1 MTAQELWFGKKLD
14 VVNEEFD
21 AYIGALVA
29 DLILRQHVL
38 RTQSKKNYES
48 HASTTENE
56 ISTMLREELNRT
68 DHLVYVDTTLEISD
82 EERHAIKN
90 QWPIDYDQVVKRRS

>member
-38 RTQSKKNYES
+38 RT
-48 HASTTENE
+48 
-56 ISTMLREELNRT
+56 
-68 DHLVYVDTTLEISD
+68 
-82 EERHAIKN
+82 
-90 QWPIDYDQVVKRRS
+90 